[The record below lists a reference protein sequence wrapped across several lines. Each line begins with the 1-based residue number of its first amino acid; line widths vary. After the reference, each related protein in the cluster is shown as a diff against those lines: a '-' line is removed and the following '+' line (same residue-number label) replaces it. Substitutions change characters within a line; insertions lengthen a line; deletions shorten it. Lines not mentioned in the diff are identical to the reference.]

1 MNTDN
6 SDTDTTVE
14 SKARRIWDDPPPPA
28 WTEEEIAEI
37 QYAARHPEQ

>member
-1 MNTDN
+1 MDTDN
-6 SDTDTTVE
+6 SSTAE
-14 SKARRIWDDPPPPA
+14 SKRIWDDPPEEA